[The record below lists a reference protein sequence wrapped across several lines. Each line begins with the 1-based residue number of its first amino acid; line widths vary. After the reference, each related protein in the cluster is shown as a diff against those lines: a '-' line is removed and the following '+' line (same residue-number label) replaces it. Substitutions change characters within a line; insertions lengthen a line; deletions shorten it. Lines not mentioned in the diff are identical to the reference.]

1 MNTQEYMD
9 GSLRPYVSRP
19 DFDLHYPI
27 AFQPDIGIIDTATS
41 HTISQ
46 SLPLVQSQSGSS
58 RFFGSSGSGGNGV
71 GIHGLGSRVVASAK
85 SPLLSKDATF
95 GKSVNDLEWSEFFD
109 VANLKAIMITLATR
123 FVQGWAKC
131 LMSQPFDVVMVLLQV
146 GSFKQRDSVTHKSKS
161 KVATRNIDR
170 VDSIAGSE
178 TESDSEIEGR
188 EAYFVDSADDEVL
201 YEPDAERMEDDNTLR
216 SSQIERHSSRRP
228 SRSLNIT
235 DTSTGDAK
243 VSKKMNILIEPESL
257 NTFDMISS
265 LLVKE
270 GPRGI
275 LKAVNTTFLLHTLQY
290 TIESWV
296 TGFLSGMIGI
306 PDPLYVDIIH
316 SPNANWS
323 LILSV
328 FSNVFTSLILTQ
340 IKLIRTKF
348 IITTSSRGCR
358 SFREIIWNV
367 PRFYLFSIPK
377 GLLIPSLITNFVK
390 SFTFHYPDYLLASMR
405 INKYNNA
412 YVYNMSSVVLKIV
425 GLFVRLPFETL
436 YARAQVNYLLTNKD
450 ELPEVMR
457 VDKDDMCIEF
467 GGYYGYLSTLYYIL
481 MGSRPLT
488 YEGQSLEVDVDEAE
502 VNRGIQAVFRG
513 WKVGLI
519 RLLSTYTLSMLND
532 DRLNIREEKF

>member
-1 MNTQEYMD
+1 
-9 GSLRPYVSRP
+9 
-19 DFDLHYPI
+19 
-27 AFQPDIGIIDTATS
+27 
-41 HTISQ
+41 
-46 SLPLVQSQSGSS
+46 
-58 RFFGSSGSGGNGV
+58 
-71 GIHGLGSRVVASAK
+71 
-85 SPLLSKDATF
+85 
-95 GKSVNDLEWSEFFD
+95 
-109 VANLKAIMITLATR
+109 LKAIMITLATR

-201 YEPDAERMEDDNTLR
+201 YEPDADRMEDDNTLR

-228 SRSLNIT
+228 SRSLDIT
-235 DTSTGDAK
+235 DSSTGDAK

-519 RLLSTYTLSMLND
+519 RLVSTYTLCMLND